1 LVWIDQIERLYKTP
15 LTKERKRIERYY
27 SITSKANKPLTVFA
41 KKIHDEL
48 LIKAFGKN
56 IIRTAFNRMKLYS
69 KLVFLLDISILL
81 IILYST
87 ILFVSIKS
95 SWVSAVFMGTFMGIM
110 IAAPI
115 WLILH
120 LILNHSLKR
129 VTKTA
134 VDNGEG
140 TGLRIIM
147 AQFFGVFG
155 GLLWKDLY
163 HIQGKSSWLT
173 ARKSRRRSY

>member
-1 LVWIDQIERLYKTP
+1 M
-15 LTKERKRIERYY
+15 
-27 SITSKANKPLTVFA
+27 
-41 KKIHDEL
+41 
-48 LIKAFGKN
+48 
-56 IIRTAFNRMKLYS
+56 IRTAFNRMKLYS

-87 ILFVSIKS
+87 ILFISITT
-95 SWVSAVFMGTFMGIM
+95 SWIAAVFMGTFMGIM

-129 VTKTA
+129 VAKRA
-134 VDNGEG
+134 IDNGDG
-140 TGLRIIM
+140 IALRIIM
-147 AQFFGVFG
+147 AQFFGAFG

-163 HIQGKSSWLT
+163 HIQGKSSWLM
-173 ARKSRRRSY
+173 ARKSRRRRYY